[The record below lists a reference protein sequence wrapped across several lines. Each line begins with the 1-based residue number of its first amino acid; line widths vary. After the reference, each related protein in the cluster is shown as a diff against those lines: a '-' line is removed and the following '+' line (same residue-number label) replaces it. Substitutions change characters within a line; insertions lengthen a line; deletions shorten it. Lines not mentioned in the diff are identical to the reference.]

1 MVEQEEEEV
10 KKKKKK
16 TAEQLRA
23 QTGRILTYRY
33 STQKEL
39 VSKSFIARA
48 LCLKF
53 EHLYEAF
60 KGKRT
65 LNKERFK
72 LFMQITGH

>member
-1 MVEQEEEEV
+1 MEKEEEV
-10 KKKKKK
+10 KPKKKK

-33 STQKEL
+33 STQKPL
-39 VSKSFIARA
+39 MSKSFIARA
-48 LCLKF
+48 LDLRF

-65 LNKERFK
+65 LSRRRFK
-72 LFMQITGH
+72 IFMQITAH

>member
-1 MVEQEEEEV
+1 MVEEEV
-10 KKKKKK
+10 KQKKKK
-16 TAEQLRA
+16 TAEQLRE

-33 STQKEL
+33 STQKES

-48 LCLKF
+48 LCLEF
-53 EHLYEAF
+53 SHLYEAF

-72 LFMQITGH
+72 LFMQITAH